1 MKQVLLL
8 IFVFMISFTLKAQ
21 IKPTAMLLPI
31 YFVDLDKKSL
41 QGSLNNF
48 VKTELSNYYDLKSEK
63 EVEQARDA
71 AVDQISSENCTE
83 EACVKVMG
91 ELLDV
96 EYTFS
101 LEIIDTGEGWD
112 LSVVRQDMD
121 RVTSRRNELCNECSL
136 SKARKSLAGILT
148 ALRPGEM
155 LIQRGKASLRLESTP
170 RSQVFLDG
178 REQGKTPLDLSVNA
192 RVPLE
197 IFMVAEG
204 YNDFAEEFTLKPGEK
219 RKKHAKL
226 TRKRGNI
233 RITSNPPKASIY
245 VDGILEMDDQDKD
258 LLTPADLRLVYGQHE
273 LKLQLEKYEVATK
286 TLRINKK
293 NLGTKNITL
302 KPKPGRLI
310 VRVPSE
316 FKDALII
323 INGREIGEMGGK
335 IAKVFEVNANVSL
348 EVQVKQGDFEGDV
361 EIVEVG
367 PEKIRKVE
375 FNKFSD
381 LRLVELK
388 KQEELRDRQD
398 SLEAEKKRK
407 EQFEKIRKLFKNT
420 RVEIRTFGRFIDS
433 EAYALYFYFDPRFA
447 IGYIKGNQNN
457 ESNLASTCYNDCSHE
472 PLKYRIEAKGY
483 VMRIRYSNFIL
494 FRGIQKQSSP
504 RYMVDSWGLS
514 LFSASG
520 KLTGQTYGRSSKIK
534 PSGMT
539 IDYVWYWENGISL
552 LFGLGY
558 TAYNAEEDWSNN
570 WENFEETSLFS
581 WGLLNIGYMF

>member
-1 MKQVLLL
+1 
-8 IFVFMISFTLKAQ
+8 
-21 IKPTAMLLPI
+21 MLLPI

-112 LSVVRQDMD
+112 LSVVRQGMD
-121 RVTSRRNELCNECSL
+121 GVTSRRNELCNECSL

-170 RSQVFLDG
+170 RSQVYLDG

-219 RKKHAKL
+219 RKKHVKL

-245 VDGILEMDDQDKD
+245 VDGVLEMDDQDKA

-273 LKLQLEKYEVATK
+273 LKLELGKYEVATE

-293 NLGTKNITL
+293 NFGTKNITL

-316 FKDALII
+316 HKQARIMLEDNYIGSM
-323 INGREIGEMGGK
+323 NGSIVRN
-335 IAKVFEVNANVSL
+335 FEVPANVRHSL
-348 EVQVKQGDFEGDV
+348 RAEDGDFKSET
-361 EIVEVG
+361 
-367 PEKIRKVE
+367 KTIRIEPDGSEKVE
-375 FNKFSD
+375 FENFTGTKTTPFKLPEWTGERQSMTLFYDYVVINLEKSSGFVDLKYSFWGIGYQWKRLKFESTLSGEGNIEVDGADTGEFYFSD
-381 LRLVELK
+381 GNNIHKVTSTSASITRLMYAPALPEKYGLK
-388 KQEELRDRQD
+388 N
-398 SLEAEKKRK
+398 SWIWGAG
-407 EQFEKIRKLFKNT
+407 FEWSTFTLKTQYDGNRTIKISHPLIDGGYQWNWPQYYFNIKYQLKWPSGVSKLTYYDGFSM
-420 RVEIRTFGRFIDS
+420 VV
-433 EAYALYFYFDPRFA
+433 
-447 IGYIKGNQNN
+447 
-457 ESNLASTCYNDCSHE
+457 
-472 PLKYRIEAKGY
+472 GY
-483 VMRIRYSNFIL
+483 V
-494 FRGIQKQSSP
+494 
-504 RYMVDSWGLS
+504 W
-514 LFSASG
+514 
-520 KLTGQTYGRSSKIK
+520 
-534 PSGMT
+534 
-539 IDYVWYWENGISL
+539 
-552 LFGLGY
+552 
-558 TAYNAEEDWSNN
+558 
-570 WENFEETSLFS
+570 
-581 WGLLNIGYMF
+581 

>member
-1 MKQVLLL
+1 MKLWKLLPL
-8 IFVFMISFTLKAQ
+8 GMAFIFSSSTLCAQ

-48 VKTELSNYYDLKSEK
+48 VKTELSDYYDLKSEK

-121 RVTSRRNELCNECSL
+121 GVTSRRNELCNECSL

-245 VDGILEMDDQDKD
+245 VDGILEMDDQGKA
-258 LLTPADLRLVYGQHE
+258 LLAPADLRLVYGQYE
-273 LKLQLEKYEVATK
+273 LVLKLKKYEDSTE

-293 NLGTKNITL
+293 NFGTKNIIL
-302 KPKPGRLI
+302 IPKPGRLI

-316 FKDALII
+316 HKEASISQDGDFL
-323 INGREIGEMGGK
+323 GRMNGK
-335 IAKVFEVNANVSL
+335 IVKNFEVPANIRLTLQAEDGNFKSETKTIRIEPDGSERV
-348 EVQVKQGDFEGDV
+348 EFEDFTETKSGSDWFSNIPSIFFFNTNPSATFKGSSGKDV
-361 EIVEVG
+361 ELSYSLMGIG
-367 PEKIRKVE
+367 LHWGR
-375 FNKFSD
+375 
-381 LRLVELK
+381 LRIETTNRGNGSIK
-388 KQEELRDRQD
+388 DEGKSAD
-398 SLEAEKKRK
+398 
-407 EQFEKIRKLFKNT
+407 
-420 RVEIRTFGRFIDS
+420 
-433 EAYALYFYFDPRFA
+433 YFYFSDGTNIHRVDSTSASIWRIMYGNEATGGWREKIWMTRKKGEVFSWVYG
-447 IGYIKGNQNN
+447 IGY
-457 ESNLASTCYNDCSHE
+457 ESVTL
-472 PLKYRIEAKGY
+472 
-483 VMRIRYSNFIL
+483 IL
-494 FRGIQKQSSP
+494 
-504 RYMVDSWGLS
+504 
-514 LFSASG
+514 
-520 KLTGQTYGRSSKIK
+520 LTQDDGERKIK
-534 PSGMT
+534 MKNPVV
-539 IDYVWYWENGISL
+539 D
-552 LFGLGY
+552 FGLQWNWPHVYLVTKYGFAL
-558 TAYNAEEDWSNN
+558 TEEVTNFSYNEG
-570 WENFEETSLFS
+570 FS
-581 WGLLNIGYMF
+581 VGIGFIW

>member
-1 MKQVLLL
+1 MKQFLLW

-71 AVDQISSENCTE
+71 AVGQISSENCTE

-112 LSVVRQDMD
+112 LSVVRQDID
-121 RVTSRRNELCNECSL
+121 SVTSRRNELCNDCSL

-233 RITSNPPKASIY
+233 HITSNPPKASIY
-245 VDGILEMDDQDKD
+245 VDGVLEMDAQDKA

-273 LKLQLEKYEVATK
+273 LKLELEKYEVATES
-286 TLRINKK
+286 LRINKK

-302 KPKPGRLI
+302 IPKPGRLI

-316 FKDALII
+316 FKDAQII
-323 INGREIGEMGGK
+323 INGGEIGEMGGK
-335 IAKVFEVNANVSL
+335 IAKVFEVDANVSL
-348 EVQVKQGDFEGDV
+348 EVQAKQGDFEGDI

-367 PEKIRKVE
+367 PEEIRKVE

-381 LRLVELK
+381 LRLVDL
-388 KQEELRDRQD
+388 
-398 SLEAEKKRK
+398 RK

-420 RVEIRTFGRFIDS
+420 MVEIRTFGRFIDS

-457 ESNLASTCYNDCSHE
+457 ESNLASTCDNDCST
-472 PLKYRIEAKGY
+472 LKYRIEANGY
-483 VMRIRYSNFIL
+483 VIRIRYSNYSL
-494 FRGIQKQSSP
+494 FRGLDRRSSP

-514 LFSASG
+514 LFSATG

-552 LFGLGY
+552 LLGY
-558 TAYNAEEDWSNN
+558 GFVHYNAEEDWTQN
-570 WENFEETSLFS
+570 WETFDGPSDWN
-581 WGLLNIGYMF
+581 WGLFNIGYMF

>member
-1 MKQVLLL
+1 
-8 IFVFMISFTLKAQ
+8 
-21 IKPTAMLLPI
+21 MLLPI
-31 YFVDLDKKSL
+31 NFVDLDKKSL

-112 LSVVRQDMD
+112 LSVVRQGTDG
-121 RVTSRRNELCNECSL
+121 VTSRRNELCSECSL

-170 RSQVFLDG
+170 NSQVYLDG

-219 RKKHAKL
+219 RKKHVKL

-233 RITSNPPKASIY
+233 RITSAPPKASIY
-245 VDGILEMDDQDKD
+245 VDGILEMDDQDKAI
-258 LLTPADLRLVYGQHE
+258 LTPADLRLVYGQHE
-273 LKLQLEKYEVATK
+273 LKLELEKYEVATE

-302 KPKPGRLI
+302 IPKPGRLI

-316 FKDALII
+316 HKQARIMLDDNYFGSM
-323 INGREIGEMGGK
+323 NGSIVK
-335 IAKVFEVNANVSL
+335 NFEVPANIRHSL
-348 EVQVKQGDFEGDV
+348 RAEDGDFKSET
-361 EIVEVG
+361 
-367 PEKIRKVE
+367 KTIRIEPDGSEKVE
-375 FNKFSD
+375 FENFTGTKKTPFKLPEWTGERQSMTLFYDYVVINLEKSSGSFVDLKYSFWGIGYQWKRLKFEFTFSGEGIIEVDSENTGEFYFSD
-381 LRLVELK
+381 GNNIHKVTSTSASIIRLMYAPALPEKYGIENSWIWGAGFEWATLTLK
-388 KQEELRDRQD
+388 TQYDGNRTI
-398 SLEAEKKRK
+398 KKSHPLIDGGYQWNWPTYNFNIK
-407 EQFEKIRKLFKNT
+407 YQLKWPSDNSKLTYYDGFSM
-420 RVEIRTFGRFIDS
+420 G
-433 EAYALYFYFDPRFA
+433 
-447 IGYIKGNQNN
+447 IGY
-457 ESNLASTCYNDCSHE
+457 
-472 PLKYRIEAKGY
+472 
-483 VMRIRYSNFIL
+483 
-494 FRGIQKQSSP
+494 
-504 RYMVDSWGLS
+504 
-514 LFSASG
+514 
-520 KLTGQTYGRSSKIK
+520 
-534 PSGMT
+534 
-539 IDYVWYWENGISL
+539 VW
-552 LFGLGY
+552 
-558 TAYNAEEDWSNN
+558 
-570 WENFEETSLFS
+570 
-581 WGLLNIGYMF
+581 

>member
-1 MKQVLLL
+1 MKQFLLW
-8 IFVFMISFTLKAQ
+8 IFVFMISFTVQAQ
-21 IKPTAMLLPI
+21 IKPMAMLLPI

-112 LSVVRQDMD
+112 LSVVRQGMD
-121 RVTSRRNELCNECSL
+121 GVTSRRNELCNDCSL

-170 RSQVFLDG
+170 RSQVYLDG
-178 REQGKTPLDLSVNA
+178 REQGETPLDLSVNA

-204 YNDFAEEFTLKPGEK
+204 YNDFAEEFNLKPGEK

-233 RITSNPPKASIY
+233 RITSNLPKASIY
-245 VDGILEMDDQDKD
+245 VDGVLEMDAQGKA

-273 LKLQLEKYEVATK
+273 LKLQLEKYEVATE

-293 NLGTKNITL
+293 NLGTRNITL
-302 KPKPGRLI
+302 QPKPGRLI
-310 VRVPSE
+310 VRVPSVHKE
-316 FKDALII
+316 ATIRR
-323 INGREIGEMGGK
+323 NGNFLGKMNGK
-335 IAKVFEVNANVSL
+335 IVKNFEVLANISL
-348 EVQVKQGDFEGDV
+348 TLKAEDGNFLSETITVRIEPDGSE
-361 EIVEVG
+361 
-367 PEKIRKVE
+367 KVE
-375 FNKFSD
+375 FEDFTETVKKPIKKLFEFPKFDDMKFSD
-381 LRLVELK
+381 L
-388 KQEELRDRQD
+388 
-398 SLEAEKKRK
+398 
-407 EQFEKIRKLFKNT
+407 
-420 RVEIRTFGRFIDS
+420 
-433 EAYALYFYFDPRFA
+433 
-447 IGYIKGNQNN
+447 
-457 ESNLASTCYNDCSHE
+457 
-472 PLKYRIEAKGY
+472 
-483 VMRIRYSNFIL
+483 
-494 FRGIQKQSSP
+494 
-504 RYMVDSWGLS
+504 
-514 LFSASG
+514 
-520 KLTGQTYGRSSKIK
+520 YG
-534 PSGMT
+534 
-539 IDYVWYWENGISL
+539 ENISL
-552 LFGLGY
+552 NNSVNSYNVILANRIKLGY
-558 TAYNAEEDWSNN
+558 TLVSLGLNWKNIQIVFSSTAIGEDSIKESTTNESVDSFYYSDGNETREVVSTNASFTRITYSPNLDEFGTKYVKNRNPENSWIWGAGLEFSNVTLKTRNDGERKISASSPLIEGGYQWN
-570 WENFEETSLFS
+570 W
-581 WGLLNIGYMF
+581 GNIGGMTGIFINLQIHLIISASTRVQFVSSSSTVGYIF